1 MSIVVNTGQFQNSIL
16 GEKYSKIP
24 LCYINAT
31 FCEKIENSKI
41 KNNAKKLKK
50 TTIKHGRNVT

>member
-24 LCYINAT
+24 PCYINAT

-50 TTIKHGRNVT
+50 NNN